1 MIIRIDNAKEGDDQ
15 TAVTTLHNGIIVSIK
30 AVDGVSASA
39 RRIGRQLQ
47 RLALSFGGDAPKA
60 GYYIVNKRGRNKLVP
75 LGKEITID
83 DRR

>member
-1 MIIRIDNAKEGDDQ
+1 MKVYIDKAKEGGDQ

-30 AVDGVSASA
+30 AYDGFSASTKRIA
-39 RRIGRQLQ
+39 RTLQ
-47 RLALSFGGDAPKA
+47 RLALSFAGDAPKA
-60 GYYIVNKRGRNKLVP
+60 GYYIINKRGRNKLVP

>member
-1 MIIRIDNAKEGDDQ
+1 MHIAIDNAKEGDDQ

-30 AVDGVSASA
+30 AVDGFSAST
-39 RRIGRQLQ
+39 RRIARLMK
-47 RLALSFGGDAPKA
+47 RLALSFGGEAPKA
-60 GYYIVNKRGRNKLVP
+60 GYYIINKRGRNKLVP